1 MAQTHPAPTVDAQT
15 VADAHKTW
23 HYFTKGALYG
33 AVVSTAILLILFFTL
48 V

>member
-1 MAQTHPAPTVDAQT
+1 MAQIHPAPAVDAQT

-33 AVVSTAILLILFFTL
+33 TVVTVVILLILFFTL